1 MLTVLLCKGHGIDSE
16 ELSLFNNEKVADINL
31 FERALI
37 NLANEGYKE
46 AILICDNNNVSLE
59 KLNKNHPD
67 SKVQIKTSLDN
78 LPLER
83 DLLIIQNNVVIN
95 KKQLVNLIKTIRD
108 ENNSFVANDSEGK
121 KSGIIFLKEK
131 NCGSIN
137 LKLADLSKFG
147 DLLNKKNLIDPPKK
161 LTLNEIGTDAS
172 ANFLFAHISKNVS
185 GWVSKNLNS
194 KISIPIS
201 KILVK
206 INLHPN
212 LITFIVGCIGISC
225 GFFYASNLAFV
236 GALVLEASTIL
247 DRCDGEVARI
257 RLKESKFGQWFDTAL
272 DQLSYFS
279 MFLGISICINN
290 PKFFISS
297 PEIIILKQISILNI
311 LLYIMFLTIILFFMV
326 RRAKNGSLA
335 CYPKEVDSIIPVNKR
350 SLFYRFISKFRF
362 LLKREYFSPG
372 MIFVSLIG
380 YEFAIIISFILL
392 FFALIHLASDYLE
405 MNKKIDI
412 TY

>member
-31 FERALI
+31 FERTLI

-131 NCGSIN
+131 NCDSIN

-172 ANFLFAHISKNVS
+172 ANF
-185 GWVSKNLNS
+185 
-194 KISIPIS
+194 
-201 KILVK
+201 
-206 INLHPN
+206 
-212 LITFIVGCIGISC
+212 
-225 GFFYASNLAFV
+225 
-236 GALVLEASTIL
+236 
-247 DRCDGEVARI
+247 
-257 RLKESKFGQWFDTAL
+257 
-272 DQLSYFS
+272 
-279 MFLGISICINN
+279 
-290 PKFFISS
+290 
-297 PEIIILKQISILNI
+297 
-311 LLYIMFLTIILFFMV
+311 
-326 RRAKNGSLA
+326 
-335 CYPKEVDSIIPVNKR
+335 
-350 SLFYRFISKFRF
+350 
-362 LLKREYFSPG
+362 
-372 MIFVSLIG
+372 
-380 YEFAIIISFILL
+380 
-392 FFALIHLASDYLE
+392 
-405 MNKKIDI
+405 
-412 TY
+412 